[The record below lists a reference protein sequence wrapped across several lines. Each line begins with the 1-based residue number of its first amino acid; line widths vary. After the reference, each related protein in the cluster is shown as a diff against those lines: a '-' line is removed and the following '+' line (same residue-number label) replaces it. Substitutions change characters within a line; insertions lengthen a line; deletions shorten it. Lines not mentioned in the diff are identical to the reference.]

1 VKEEIGW
8 NDQEK
13 RAVEPEERD
22 NEDGMDFTM
31 VQGGRRDPR
40 AYTHTHIYI
49 YIYIY
54 TYIYTYIAQPRRV
67 VFLGFVP
74 GRLPLILQT
83 ANNTPRIRRF
93 VRERNGTLY

>member
-1 VKEEIGW
+1 
-8 NDQEK
+8 
-13 RAVEPEERD
+13 
-22 NEDGMDFTM
+22 MDSTM
-31 VQGGRRDPR
+31 VQEGWRDPR
-40 AYTHTHIYI
+40 AYIYIYI

-54 TYIYTYIAQPRRV
+54 TYVAQPRRV

-83 ANNTPRIRRF
+83 ANNTPRTRRF